1 MKKLCFTF
9 FAIIFMVIAIPV
21 TSVYAHEDVSTEE
34 TSRAVDS
41 ISRRSPFDS
50 IIDVK
55 TFNKEPQPRSNP
67 NDDYLNYQFYAY
79 NNSIG
84 QFVVITLRCKR
95 STISTINGN
104 EIFAYSF
111 VDDLPA
117 WLVTQDIQETTNA
130 YPNAILLDEPT
141 HLYNC
146 HSYAWYNRYP
156 TNRLWMNDYPNIY
169 YSAQDMSYAEVATP
183 RIGDIIC
190 YYKSNGENIHSGV
203 VVEVLNGTSN
213 GVCGNSNLVMIES
226 KWGSAG
232 LYRHR
237 GDQCPYPGLEATY
250 VKYYRPRTGSS
261 YTLNQSMS
269 DKTLNKTINANGGIV
284 DRYEMYELNVTVAG
298 YYDFVVSSDAEP
310 RVRLFENNYSDVSFP
325 RVKFENHTKW
335 FTKYFTVGTYYLRI
349 EYMDETRSGN
359 IITTM
364 KTHSEHIYQCKPIND
379 THHIDKCECGV
390 TQGAPSMHV
399 IVTPTALLPPGLRSW
414 CGYCG
419 YLLPPN
425 GNYPIITV

>member
-1 MKKLCFTF
+1 MKKLILTF
-9 FAIIFMVIAIPV
+9 VAIFAICSTLPFMQAFAKASSNSSEDIEMTQINHDQANQLLDLALDSSKPLTNFIRDNHLQHSATQSLLEAWRE
-21 TSVYAHEDVSTEE
+21 TSTVSTPNGSSVLVYVSSEE
-34 TSRAVDS
+34 LS
-41 ISRRSPFDS
+41 
-50 IIDVK
+50 
-55 TFNKEPQPRSNP
+55 
-67 NDDYLNYQFYAY
+67 
-79 NNSIG
+79 
-84 QFVVITLRCKR
+84 
-95 STISTINGN
+95 ST
-104 EIFAYSF
+104 
-111 VDDLPA
+111 
-117 WLVTQDIQETTNA
+117 DIQNLNNHFDNQ
-130 YPNAILLDEPT
+130 YPEAIRLADASVI
-141 HLYNC
+141 YNC
-146 HSYAWYNRYP
+146 HSYAWYKSSAVNPYWMP
-156 TNRLWMNDYPNIY
+156 TPATY
-169 YSAQDMSYAEVATP
+169 YSAQDLSYVEVSTS
-183 RIGDIIC
+183 RVGDIIC
-190 YYKSNGENIHSGV
+190 YYKSNGENIHSGLV
-203 VVEVLNGTSN
+203 VDTLNGAPN

-237 GDQCPYPGLEATY
+237 GDQCPYPGLDATY

-310 RVRLFENNYSDVSFP
+310 WVRLFENNYSDVSFP

-399 IVTPTALLPPGLRSW
+399 IVIPTALLPPGLRSW